1 MEAKTMVKRL
11 LAGALASAFAL
22 TIVALTPRP
31 AQASAD
37 GRKNTALLLGGATV
51 YSLAKGKGTQ
61 GLILGAGTYYAY
73 KRYQDAHKRET
84 ARTRLAAYR
93 SSRAYRPRVTGVRRA
108 RRHYGYTR
116 RHR

>member
-11 LAGALASAFAL
+11 FAGALASAFVL
-22 TIVALTPRP
+22 TTVALTPR
-31 AQASAD
+31 AAEASTD

-73 KRYQDAHKRET
+73 KKYQDSNKRDKAH
-84 ARTRLAAYR
+84 ARLAAYR
-93 SSRAYRPRVTGVRRA
+93 SSSRYRPRVTGVRRA
-108 RRHYGYTR
+108 RRHFGYTR
-116 RHR
+116 RR